1 MVAGS
6 PADPSAEQPDVDPS
20 FSPHGKWVDVPVA
33 RRAEA
38 PVEERAWE
46 IKGAVQEPEADQI
59 PRPAD
64 FTAAETTPGWR
75 DEPAAPAP
83 EPKLEPLP
91 AEPVASA
98 PAMAEKPAAE
108 SGELT
113 LAAAR
118 PQEEAPAPEP
128 RSDEPPRKGWWQRRF
143 GGN

>member
-20 FSPHGKWVDVPVA
+20 FAPHGEWVDVPVV
-33 RRAEA
+33 RRAE
-38 PVEERAWE
+38 PQVEERAWE
-46 IKGAVQEPEADQI
+46 IKGAAQEPEADMI
-59 PRPAD
+59 PRAAD
-64 FTAAETTPGWR
+64 VAATDAVPGWR
-75 DEPAAPAP
+75 EPAAPAP
-83 EPKLEPLP
+83 EPKFEPHV

-98 PAMAEKPAAE
+98 PKMVEKPAAE

-113 LAAAR
+113 LAAA
-118 PQEEAPAPEP
+118 PHEPAPAPEP